1 MAHGQPKLQV
11 APWRAKAQ
19 AVFALAL
26 CSGALIFGAALFVNS
41 FRERSAISA
50 YRAAA
55 TCSAT
60 AALSSDACRF
70 DGEAKVLSTHVED
83 QLHAMIT
90 LDSLPGRTFDVTLRG
105 SAQPPGG
112 PLTVGG
118 STTATLWNGHITEL
132 DGEAS
137 LDNPENA
144 SPGSDLILGPFFG
157 LFGLIGLPLS
167 VKLAREAWVPERP

>member
-1 MAHGQPKLQV
+1 MASGRPRPQV

-19 AVFALAL
+19 AVFAVAL
-26 CSGALIFGAALFVNS
+26 STAGLIFGAVLFVNS

-50 YRAAA
+50 YGAAA
-55 TCSAT
+55 ACSAT
-60 AALSSDACRF
+60 AALSSDGCRF
-70 DGEAKVLSTHVED
+70 DGQAKVLSTHVED
-83 QLHAMIT
+83 QLHARIT
-90 LDSLPGRTFDVTLRG
+90 LDSLPGQMFDVTLRG

-118 STTATLWNGHITEL
+118 STTATLWNGRITEL

-137 LDNPENA
+137 LDNPDNA

-157 LFGLIGLPLS
+157 LFGLVGLALS
-167 VKLAREAWVPERP
+167 VKLTRDAWAPR

>member
-1 MAHGQPKLQV
+1 MASDRPRPQV
-11 APWRAKAQ
+11 VAWRAKAQ

-26 CSGALIFGAALFVNS
+26 FSAGLIFGAVLFVNS

-50 YRAAA
+50 YGAAA
-55 TCSAT
+55 ACSAA
-60 AALSSDACRF
+60 AALSSDRCRF
-70 DGEAKVLSTHVED
+70 DGLAKVLSTHVED
-83 QLHAMIT
+83 QLHAMIS
-90 LDSLPGRTFDVTLRG
+90 LDSLPDRTFDVTLRG

-118 STTATLWNGHITEL
+118 SATATLWNGRITEL

-137 LDNPENA
+137 LDNPDNA

-157 LFGLIGLPLS
+157 LFGLIGLAIS
-167 VKLAREAWVPERP
+167 VRLTREAWAPK